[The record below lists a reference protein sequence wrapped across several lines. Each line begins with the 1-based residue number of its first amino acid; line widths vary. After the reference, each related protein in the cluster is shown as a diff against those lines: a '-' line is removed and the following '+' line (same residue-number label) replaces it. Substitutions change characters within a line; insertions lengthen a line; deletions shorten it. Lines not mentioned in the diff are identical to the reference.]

1 MRKRTD
7 FLWLFVFGLLFSVG
21 CASYDYAQNVK
32 LISFTHDITKGQ
44 SIGNIRGEDCTM
56 IFLGYYLGGFPTV
69 DRAFINA
76 RSQANSIHAAG
87 FDFKN
92 EGRGTASLKYVT
104 NVTTQQEGFNAFVVG
119 KTCLVVT
126 GVGYQ

>member
-1 MRKRTD
+1 MRKRLD
-7 FLWLFVFGLLFSVG
+7 FLWIFVFGFLFLAG

-32 LISFTHDITKGQ
+32 LISFTHDITKGRP
-44 SIGNIRGEDCTM
+44 IGNIRGEDCTM
-56 IFLGYYLGGFPTV
+56 MFLGYYLGGLPTV

-76 RSQANSIHAAG
+76 RSQANAIHAAG

-92 EGRGTASLKYVT
+92 EGRGNGSLKYVT
-104 NVTTQQEGFNAFVVG
+104 NVTTQNEGFNAYLFG